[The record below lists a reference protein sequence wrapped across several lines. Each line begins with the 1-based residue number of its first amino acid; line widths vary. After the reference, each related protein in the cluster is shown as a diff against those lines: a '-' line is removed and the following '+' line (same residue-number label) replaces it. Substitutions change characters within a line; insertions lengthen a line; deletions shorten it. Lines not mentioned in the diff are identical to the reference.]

1 MQLKTDN
8 AIDYINKVINFRKDI
23 FSKIASKN
31 ENQIWLRATLRDIKK
46 IVIIH
51 SASRSGSSL
60 LFAILRKI
68 PRVYSLSGE
77 STPFYRLNGFFSDV
91 FPSEKIPEEPI
102 RTIDN
107 DFNMSRGFL
116 SDFSIIESQD
126 DVMKNRDLLNQYI
139 DDLALRFS
147 MQWPVIDFSYD
158 IFKDLAVQAF
168 NIYLKRHKRFYKEEF
183 YLELLSFLRS
193 EYGDINP
200 YYYDIPENMVKRK
213 FPDIRIPSGPPNNV
227 VMIEEP
233 PFILLSPGRK
243 VNKEDLSKE
252 ILLLKSSVDA
262 YRMNYIESIFPQADI
277 KVIYL
282 IRNPLASINGLYDGW
297 LYRGFFSH
305 NLKNFFRDNK
315 RGLNSLK
322 ISGYSDKYEWGKW
335 WWNYDLPPGWQDYA
349 ERSLEEVCAFQW
361 YSANK
366 AIQEYIDNATRKVHQ
381 TKYEN
386 IVRSLDSRV
395 REIGRIID
403 FIGISQDAIKDLSLD
418 KLPVVQATQPPK
430 PYRWKKRRDILLP
443 IINNPKISRMSTK
456 LGYDKERVEEWL

>member
-1 MQLKTDN
+1 MQFEMNN
-8 AIDYINKVINFRKDI
+8 ATDYINKVIDFRKNI
-23 FSKIASKN
+23 FSKIVSKN
-31 ENQIWLRATLRDIKK
+31 EKPIWLKATLRDIKK

-68 PRVYSLSGE
+68 PRLYSLSGE
-77 STPFYRLNGFFSDV
+77 GVPFYKLNGFFSDV
-91 FPSEKIPEEPI
+91 FPSEKIPEKPI
-102 RTIDN
+102 ETIDN
-107 DFNMSRGFL
+107 DFGMSRDLL

-126 DVMKNRDLLNQYI
+126 DVMKDSVLLNQYI
-139 DDLALRFS
+139 DDIALRFS

-168 NIYLKRHKRFYKEEF
+168 NVYLKSYRRFYKEEF
-183 YLELLSFLRS
+183 YLELLSFLKS
-193 EYGDINP
+193 EYDDINP
-200 YYYDIPENMVKRK
+200 YYYDIPEDMVKRR
-213 FPDIRIPSGPPNNV
+213 FPDIRVPSGPPNDIL
-227 VMIEEP
+227 MIEEP

-243 VNKEDLSKE
+243 VRKEDLSKE
-252 ILLLKSSVDA
+252 ILLLKSPTNG
-262 YRMNYIESIFPQADI
+262 YRMSYIENISPEADI
-277 KVIYL
+277 KVVYL
-282 IRNPLASINGLYDGW
+282 TRNPLASINGLYDGW

-315 RGLNSLK
+315 TELKRLK

-349 ERSLEEVCAFQW
+349 ERNLEEVCTFQW

-366 AIQEYIDNATRKVHQ
+366 AIQKYMDNTTIKVHQ

-386 IVRSLDSRV
+386 IVRNLDSRIS
-395 REIGRIID
+395 EIKKIID

-430 PYRWKKRRDILLP
+430 LYRWKKRRDRLLS
-443 IINNPKISRMSTK
+443 IINNPKISKMSTK